1 MNKYESLK
9 QAASA
14 YRADEPMKNHTSFQ
28 VGGPADIFLEP
39 ENEEEFARLVG
50 ICLDENIPFYVF
62 GNGSNLLVRD
72 GGYRGAVICTKKL
85 HGIDIDGNTLT
96 VHAGD
101 SLKDTAAAA
110 QAAGLTGL
118 EFASGI
124 PGSAGGGIRMN
135 AGAYDGEMKDV
146 VESVRVLDENGQI
159 VEIPAEDL
167 NFSYRH
173 SLLQERPIWMLSAR
187 VALAPGDPESIQA
200 KMDDLN
206 GRRADK
212 QPLEDPSAGSTFR
225 RPQGY
230 FAGKLVQDSG
240 FQGVRVGGAQV
251 SEKHAGFVINAGD
264 ATATDI
270 LTLIGNIQAQVK
282 KQFGVDMRT
291 EVIVIGEDPAQKS

>member
-1 MNKYESLK
+1 
-9 QAASA
+9 
-14 YRADEPMKNHTSFQ
+14 
-28 VGGPADIFLEP
+28 
-39 ENEEEFARLVG
+39 
-50 ICLDENIPFYVF
+50 
-62 GNGSNLLVRD
+62 
-72 GGYRGAVICTKKL
+72 
-85 HGIDIDGNTLT
+85 
-96 VHAGD
+96 
-101 SLKDTAAAA
+101 
-110 QAAGLTGL
+110 
-118 EFASGI
+118 
-124 PGSAGGGIRMN
+124 MN

-212 QPLEDPSAGSTFR
+212 QPLEYPSAGSTFR